1 MTPRSDETCL
11 ELSFPA
17 SEADASAGIA
27 RLSASLAH
35 RGLPSDKAGDVK
47 IALSEAINNVVE
59 HAYAGI
65 EPAKVQISCRL
76 DRDRLDILISDTG
89 HPLPGYRP
97 PDGVP
102 ASVETDVQDLPEGG
116 FGWYLIHQLTNEI
129 RYERRNG
136 CNLLSLRF
144 DIPKPV

>member
-1 MTPRSDETCL
+1 MTPQSDETRL

-27 RLSASLAH
+27 RLTAGLAH
-35 RGLPSDKAGDVK
+35 QGLPSDKAGDVK
-47 IALSEAINNVVE
+47 IALAEAINNVVE

-65 EPAKVQISCRL
+65 EPARIQVSCRL
-76 DRDRLDILISDTG
+76 DQDRLYIVISDTG
-89 HPLPGYRP
+89 HPMPGYRP
-97 PDGVP
+97 PDGLP
-102 ASVETDVQDLPEGG
+102 ASIETDVQDLPEGG
-116 FGWYLIHQLTNEI
+116 FGWYLIYQLTSEI

-144 DIPKPV
+144 DIPKHV